1 MKRLEKQL
9 NIAEKEISEIK
20 KVENRVEARMEYI
33 KALIALE
40 ETGFQQTTTYDDL
53 DDTNAKE
60 NDSIEEDIDDDL
72 EPEATEP
79 ESVTSETDSVVE
91 DPLEDAEEVMI
102 VENEDGEEV
111 DITQA
116 YNMLKNSG
124 LDEETILTIGLYLT
138 EYNCVLQYNEFENL
152 EHSYERAYMAYA
164 LGDLGLEELN
174 KKVLE
179 FTGLKKGD
187 VFKIVNNEIAE
198 EVYNFIYGE

>member
-20 KVENRVEARMEYI
+20 KVESRVEARMEYI